1 MFLNIKNL
9 VKLTFSEY
17 LLLLFPIVLI
27 LRPFILNSYLI
38 FIIFFLIYEV
48 FKKKYLYIFKKEK
61 WIWFFLLF
69 ILYNIFRSFFATDIS
84 VAMLSSISLIRF
96 LTFSLFIFLCIPSA
110 KNLDFIIKFWI
121 IILILLCIDT
131 LIQYFFYKDIFNFPV
146 IHGNSRLSGPFG
158 RHGIIG
164 AYLSYISVP
173 ILFYL
178 FSIIKNFSFN
188 KKFLSLFLI
197 FLLLVTISLTG
208 ERLALIIFLSS
219 LFVTFLLNFRIKIFF
234 VLFILI
240 FFILIN
246 LYYLSPSFNSRVYQF
261 YLTINNFSD
270 SPWFRLYQSGYLTF
284 KSNVLF
290 GVGLKNYA
298 IFCDNQLID
307 PLPEINR
314 FHPFCSTH
322 PHHLYLEILSE
333 TGIIGFLLLS
343 LTFGN
348 FFTSIVN
355 KIKKLKNNKIY
366 AKYKGLLLGNIFIL
380 FIYFWPIKTSGR
392 FFTTWNGSFFWLN
405 LGIALLI
412 TKNFYKSNK

>member
-1 MFLNIKNL
+1 
-9 VKLTFSEY
+9 
-17 LLLLFPIVLI
+17 
-27 LRPFILNSYLI
+27 
-38 FIIFFLIYEV
+38 LIYEL
-48 FKKKYLYIFKKEK
+48 FKKKYLYILKKEK

-69 ILYNIFRSFFATDIS
+69 ILYSIFRSFFATDIL
-84 VAMLSSISLIRF
+84 VAMLSSISLIKY

-121 IILILLCIDT
+121 IILILLCMDT
-131 LIQYFFYKDIFNFPV
+131 LFQYFFYKDIFNFP
-146 IHGNSRLSGPFG
+146 IIGIDKRLSGPFG
-158 RHGIIG
+158 RHPIIG

-173 ILFYL
+173 VFFYL
-178 FSIIKNFSFN
+178 FSLIKNFCFN
-188 KKFLSLFLI
+188 KKILSLFLI

-219 LFVTFLLNFRIKIFF
+219 LFVIFFINFRIKIFF
-234 VLFILI
+234 VLLILILFIL
-240 FFILIN
+240 LN
-246 LYYLSPSFNSRVYQF
+246 LYYLSSSFNNRVYQF
-261 YLTINNFSD
+261 YLTISNFSD

-298 IFCDNQLID
+298 IFCDNHLID
-307 PLPEINR
+307 PTPELAKR
-314 FHPFCSTH
+314 FQFCSTH

-333 TGIIGFLLLS
+333 TGIIGFLLLF

-348 FFTSIVN
+348 FFTSILN
-355 KIKKLKNNKIY
+355 KTKKLKNNKIY
-366 AKYKGLLLGNIFIL
+366 AKYKGLLFGNIFIL